1 METPQSGTTNDKAQ
15 TTETPHSAD
24 VVCHSRDE
32 YFTALQKWIHDA
44 QLWQN
49 SMACM
54 PYFFLSHPEI
64 FGAPLLQASSY
75 GADPA
80 RRPGPEASPTFAW
93 GAPGAPNRT
102 PTNWRNAWGAPGGP
116 NRIPANWRNA
126 PSGGVRYKVPPYWKR
141 LCAEIVDS
149 GITFILKLFI
159 TFLFVHIFK
168 LIDLDKYSI
177 EMLQQNVQSLTY
189 KVALEMTSQ
198 LLVLELVNRVVVC
211 LLEAYWLRGG
221 EGGRIGGSTPG
232 KNLFG
237 LRVVLCYHASPI
249 PGQPN
254 EIVAVTPGTD
264 LGWGWSLIRALS
276 KNIFLT
282 LIYPLCFAFFFFK
295 FNRLGY
301 DVLSHSI
308 VVENV
313 DHNNNRR

>member
-1 METPQSGTTNDKAQ
+1 METPQRGKSDDTQ

-24 VVCHSRDE
+24 VVYHNRDE
-32 YFTALQKWIHDA
+32 YFAALQKWIHDA
-44 QLWQN
+44 QVWQN

-54 PYFFLSHPEI
+54 PYFLLSHPEL
-64 FGAPLLQASSY
+64 FGIPPLPPASSASSSY
-75 GADPA
+75 AADPS
-80 RRPGPEASPTFAW
+80 RRPAPGPSPTFAW
-93 GAPGAPNRT
+93 GAPGAPNRS
-102 PTNWRNAWGAPGGP
+102 
-116 NRIPANWRNA
+116 PANLL
-126 PSGGVRYKVPPYWKR
+126 GGIRYKVPPYWKR

-149 GITFILKLFI
+149 GITFILKLII
-159 TFLFVHIFK
+159 TFVFVHIFK

-221 EGGRIGGSTPG
+221 EGGRVGGSTPG

-276 KNIFLT
+276 KNLFLT

>member
-1 METPQSGTTNDKAQ
+1 MDSPKKPDADTSEGPKQ
-15 TTETPHSAD
+15 TTVTSQPPDDIYKTRED
-24 VVCHSRDE
+24 
-32 YFTALQKWIHDA
+32 YFAALQKWIYDA

-54 PYFFLSHPEI
+54 PYFFLSHPEL
-64 FGAPLLQASSY
+64 FGVVPPMPASY
-75 GADPA
+75 GTDAS
-80 RRPGPEASPTFAW
+80 RRSGPGLTFPW
-93 GAPGAPNRT
+93 LTSAPQAGS
-102 PTNWRNAWGAPGGP
+102 
-116 NRIPANWRNA
+116 NRIPNSPLAGLPYRI
-126 PSGGVRYKVPPYWKR
+126 PPYWKR
-141 LCAEIVDS
+141 FCAEVVDS
-149 GITFILKLFI
+149 IITFVLKLFI
-159 TFLFVHIFK
+159 TFVAIHVFG

-189 KVALEMTSQ
+189 KVAVEMTSQ
-198 LLVLELVNRVVVC
+198 LLFLELVNRVVVC

-221 EGGRIGGSTPG
+221 EEGRVGGSTPG

-237 LRVVLCYHASPI
+237 LRVVLCYQANPV

-254 EIVAVTPGTD
+254 EVVVITPGTD
-264 LGWGWSLIRALS
+264 LGWGWALIRALS
-276 KNIFLT
+276 KNIFLA

-308 VVENV
+308 VVESV